1 MNHKNKYFHN
11 SLYLKNILDL
21 NILAY
26 FLFVIPK
33 KMSSDSKSW

>member
-1 MNHKNKYFHN
+1 MNYKNKYFHN

-26 FLFVIPK
+26 LLFAIPK
-33 KMSSDSKSW
+33 EMSPASKSW